1 MKHGDFERERQQFSA
16 PGVRLWFFGIRCR
29 VSGTLDPPRRS
40 ARHRRREV
48 AGSSATGWR
57 EDLRERNRLIM
68 TGQNSPLG
76 GLNHEDRWKS
86 RKLKVESY
94 HLLTDQDVRLM
105 IVEARPIILEKAKQ
119 MGK

>member
-1 MKHGDFERERQQFSA
+1 
-16 PGVRLWFFGIRCR
+16 
-29 VSGTLDPPRRS
+29 
-40 ARHRRREV
+40 
-48 AGSSATGWR
+48 
-57 EDLRERNRLIM
+57 M